1 MAIVDNLI
9 NTMSTNIANT
19 CIQDLTNYAQII
31 GELINILNEKE
42 SNVIRRRYGLTQAG
56 NETLAA
62 IGNDYN
68 VTRERVRQIQSYA
81 LKKLQ
86 RNAKQTKLTEIKE
99 WALNILKESGD
110 IITEATYESQLK
122 IKFPDFTNN
131 LSDLKLATILFDEIN
146 YESNKIHFRPHF
158 RKKELTLSNIKTI
171 TATARKI
178 LKEKNESF
186 SQNQLITHIQEK
198 VKEKGLELRKK
209 TILSAIKLDRR
220 ITVKSDSISLTGW
233 RHVNPKTLF
242 DKILF
247 VLNKNSGPMHFTEIS
262 NAIIDNKFDNK
273 KVSQQAVHNEL
284 INKKEFVL
292 VGRGVYALKEWGFT
306 KGTVSDVIKEIIE
319 ENGPTEYHK
328 LITSVLERR
337 HVKPITIQININNKK
352 IFHRDENNLVHIR

>member
-1 MAIVDNLI
+1 
-9 NTMSTNIANT
+9 
-19 CIQDLTNYAQII
+19 
-31 GELINILNEKE
+31 
-42 SNVIRRRYGLTQAG
+42 
-56 NETLAA
+56 
-62 IGNDYN
+62 
-68 VTRERVRQIQSYA
+68 
-81 LKKLQ
+81 
-86 RNAKQTKLTEIKE
+86 
-99 WALNILKESGD
+99 
-110 IITEATYESQLK
+110 
-122 IKFPDFTNN
+122 
-131 LSDLKLATILFDEIN
+131 
-146 YESNKIHFRPHF
+146 
-158 RKKELTLSNIKTI
+158 
-171 TATARKI
+171 
-178 LKEKNESF
+178 
-186 SQNQLITHIQEK
+186 
-198 VKEKGLELRKK
+198 
-209 TILSAIKLDRR
+209 
-220 ITVKSDSISLTGW
+220 
-233 RHVNPKTLF
+233 VNPKTLF